1 MAKKKESTA
10 KKVGRFV
17 TDELLGID
25 DAKRAYKKARKGDIK
40 GALKSA
46 ATGAFELGTTATAFG
61 KGGMLA
67 TKAGSKMVSKK
78 TVEKASTKIG
88 QKAGQKAAERLPAPK
103 YPSAKGKEFNIKTQG
118 KSTTTSRS
126 GGKSTA
132 PDSAR
137 VKGTKKPLTEN
148 QRLGSFKA
156 QTKTRDKAIVSTAAE
171 GRSVSKPVIKKVT
184 GDTAV
189 KFAARGVVA
198 QKGISEYNKNKKKSK

>member
-78 TVEKASTKIG
+78 TVEKASTKI
-88 QKAGQKAAERLPAPK
+88 GQKAAERLPAPK

>member
-1 MAKKKESTA
+1 MAKKKESAA

-17 TDELLGID
+17 TDELLGVD

-67 TKAGSKMVSKK
+67 AKAGSKMVSKK
-78 TVEKASTKIG
+78 TVEKSSTEIG
-88 QKAGQKAAERLPAPK
+88 QRAGRKVVETTKPANISREGKKFNKKVEGKAQIKSKSGSTSTASDSKRISGTTRKPTAKEYIGRVEAAAKKRTNKIVGTAII
-103 YPSAKGKEFNIKTQG
+103 AKG
-118 KSTTTSRS
+118 
-126 GGKSTA
+126 A
-132 PDSAR
+132 
-137 VKGTKKPLTEN
+137 
-148 QRLGSFKA
+148 
-156 QTKTRDKAIVSTAAE
+156 
-171 GRSVSKPVIKKVT
+171 SKPVVKKVA

-189 KFAARGVVA
+189 KFAARGMVA